1 MSVPGCGLR
10 PTLPV
15 IADVGTSLIPVPA
28 RTAKLPAVARFT
40 VVGVAAALLPASTRI
55 APSAAKTDRLATA
68 TTARERFVMKRV
80 MRILLSDLQR
90 RPDFA
95 SVGLLR
101 PVC

>member
-15 IADVGTSLIPVPA
+15 MADVGTSLMPVPA

-68 TTARERFVMKRV
+68 RERLMMKRV
-80 MRILLSDLQR
+80 MRVLLSDLQH